1 MHPLSNERA
10 EWLRARLFLLDRMIR
25 EFNEHT
31 PRYQSSQGMVRQH
44 AVVMN
49 QLEAERL
56 THTIEHNTLKEY
68 LAAQAARAQTELITM
83 LKTEG
88 TAS

>member
-1 MHPLSNERA
+1 
-10 EWLRARLFLLDRMIR
+10 MIR

-44 AVVMN
+44 AAVMN

-56 THTIEHNTLKEY
+56 TFTIEHNTLTEY
-68 LAAQAARAQTELITM
+68 LTVEAAARFARAQAELDGDPA
-83 LKTEG
+83 LNG
-88 TAS
+88 